1 MVTEWGAANLDMNK
15 EFITIIPESMVSDID
30 YIENQM
36 VQNREYS
43 IKHRQEIREYAESF
57 AWEKVIEKYYVPA
70 MEKII
75 SK

>member
-1 MVTEWGAANLDMNK
+1 MNK
-15 EFITIIPESMVSDID
+15 EFITVIPESMVSDID
-30 YIENQM
+30 YIEKQM

-43 IKHRQEIREYAESF
+43 IKHRQEIREYGESF
-57 AWEKVIEKYYVPA
+57 VWDRVVEKYYVPG